1 MLFPGSLNR
10 LRRNPYPL
18 PCFPYRSFEHVS
30 HIEVASDLFHVD
42 HPPFV
47 GKARIA
53 GDDEEP
59 ANTTER
65 GDDSLD
71 HAVGE
76 IFLLGVAGHVLER
89 QPHDRRLL
97 GQRRQRSRRL
107 CSVPGLLYD
116 ADAAK
121 AFAGTVRINR

>member
-1 MLFPGSLNR
+1 MLSTGSLDR

-18 PCFPYRSFEHVS
+18 PCFPYRSFEQYRTLRS
-30 HIEVASDLFHVD
+30 RPTLFHVD

-65 GDDSLD
+65 GDDRLD

-76 IFLLGVAGHVLER
+76 IFLL
-89 QPHDRRLL
+89 DI
-97 GQRRQRSRRL
+97 
-107 CSVPGLLYD
+107 
-116 ADAAK
+116 AAQILK
-121 AFAGTVRINR
+121 R